1 MRRPKQH
8 NGIVLLTS
16 SGLLINNKGMVKIK
30 NEAAYREALKRVEQ
44 LEELVVAFNG
54 EQIISSLY

>member
-1 MRRPKQH
+1 
-8 NGIVLLTS
+8 
-16 SGLLINNKGMVKIK
+16 MVKIK